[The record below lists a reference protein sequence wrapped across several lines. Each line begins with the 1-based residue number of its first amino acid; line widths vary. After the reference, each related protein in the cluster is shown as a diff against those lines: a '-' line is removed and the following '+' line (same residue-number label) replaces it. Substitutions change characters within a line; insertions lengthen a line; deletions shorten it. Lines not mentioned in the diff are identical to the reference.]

1 MGEKQQQLTATMGKG
16 QNEGGFSED
25 QLQMYKD
32 CFKLM
37 DINKD
42 GQLDKN
48 DLRGAFD
55 NVGVL
60 MSEGELDGLLGEI
73 GGACTYDNMVKM
85 FQEKMAGDG
94 NDSDDLIVQAFK
106 AYDNEGKI
114 DSKMFTHALMTWG
127 DKMTKA
133 EIDDIFGEFEIDEDY
148 MIKSKD
154 VIGLFVAVKEEEKKE
169 EAPPPVVEE
178 APAEEDEGEARR
190 RRRRRPL
197 SKWLFQYLNEA
208 SNNPGLPSAS
218 CTIVHLS
225 DGEPKQFLRP
235 TSARLSLHS

>member
-1 MGEKQQQLTATMGKG
+1 MGRGDG
-16 QNEGGFSED
+16 DGFSEE

-42 GQLDKN
+42 GTIDKN

-60 MSEGELDGLLGEI
+60 MTESELDELLGEVS
-73 GGACTYDNMVKM
+73 GPCTYDNMVKL
-85 FQEKMAGDG
+85 FQDKMAGEG

-106 AYDNEGKI
+106 AYDTEGKI
-114 DSKMFTHALMTWG
+114 DSKMFEHALKTWG

-133 EIDDIFGEFEIDEDY
+133 EIDDIFGEFEIDEDF

-154 VIGLFVAVKEEEKKE
+154 VIGLFVAQKEVEKKE
-169 EAPPPVVEE
+169 EEAAPAAPAAAVEA
-178 APAEEDEGEARR
+178 APAEQAAPEEEGDA
-190 RRRRRPL
+190 
-197 SKWLFQYLNEA
+197 KKKKKKKKKA
-208 SNNPGLPSAS
+208 A
-218 CTIVHLS
+218 
-225 DGEPKQFLRP
+225 K
-235 TSARLSLHS
+235 